1 MEPQNYNTTEL
12 EPEVINENTQPL
24 EPALETPEEGGEE
37 KPSIIDS
44 EKLKPIA
51 EELVT
56 MLVKL
61 IEPEFQAI
69 LDEKDN
75 EIQATM
81 SQKEESDKVSKSLT
95 DYNESQKSDLEEHK
109 GRVKDMESSHKE
121 EISVLKKQLKDKDKE
136 IKKLIKQVEQA
147 LENDN
152 D

>member
-1 MEPQNYNTTEL
+1 MNPQDQKVTEL

-24 EPALETPEEGGEE
+24 EPALETPEGETEE
-37 KPSIIDS
+37 KPSIIDT

-81 SQKEESDKVSKSLT
+81 SQKEESDKVSQSLT

-109 GRVKDMESSHKE
+109 GKVKDMESNHKTE
-121 EISVLKKQLKDKDKE
+121 MAVLKKQLKDKDKK

-147 LENDN
+147 LEND
-152 D
+152 DD